1 MTLLTICQNVARET
15 GHVVPASIIGV
26 NKVVERKLLAA
37 ALRTGKQLSRK
48 DWCLLVFEHE
58 FETCAGTP
66 DYKLPSDFRSLI
78 DRTTWNRTQSDPMR
92 ILSPQTWQELQSGLT
107 ESVAFDNFRIKA
119 KKGSRRF
126 FVDPTPSA
134 VEKIVFEYQGTNWV
148 EHQTSPLTYSRAFTT
163 DTDEVLFDEDLF
175 ELGVMWRFMQKQGL
189 PYFDE
194 RDEYE
199 RTINID
205 FADDCGAEVIQMVNR
220 RQPFI
225 ANVGQTNFGS

>member
-1 MTLLTICQNVARET
+1 M
-15 GHVVPASIIGV
+15 
-26 NKVVERKLLAA
+26 
-37 ALRTGKQLSRK
+37 
-48 DWCLLVFEHE
+48 
-58 FETCAGTP
+58 
-66 DYKLPSDFRSLI
+66 
-78 DRTTWNRTQSDPMR
+78 
-92 ILSPQTWQELQSGLT
+92 
-107 ESVAFDNFRIKA
+107 
-119 KKGSRRF
+119 
-126 FVDPTPSA
+126 
-134 VEKIVFEYQGTNWV
+134 
-148 EHQTSPLTYSRAFTT
+148 
-163 DTDEVLFDEDLF
+163 LFDEDLF